1 MQTLQNGQMI
11 FPIFI
16 DGTSLSLD
24 ASGSIEYK
32 IMILKKEQEEEE
44 EGEHQSA
51 QSRWWPAARTAAGHE
66 GEEAALA
73 QRSVE
78 SSDVSNL
85 ASRGQ
90 QRGDKLSDAAGL
102 MMGWTENISSHVVQC
117 LFRLY

>member
-1 MQTLQNGQMI
+1 M
-11 FPIFI
+11 
-16 DGTSLSLD
+16 
-24 ASGSIEYK
+24 ASC
-32 IMILKKEQEEEE
+32 
-44 EGEHQSA
+44 
-51 QSRWWPAARTAAGHE
+51 PAAGHE

-90 QRGDKLSDAAGL
+90 HRGDKLSDAAGL
-102 MMGWTENISSHVVQC
+102 MMGWTETISEHVFQC